1 MATWYNKCD
10 TEASFEKLFSGH
22 VPRYVTATDQNA
34 PYNKL
39 QIKFTEQQYQQEK
52 AAHDKQSLTFA
63 EDIY

>member
-39 QIKFTEQQYQQEK
+39 QIKFTEQQY
-52 AAHDKQSLTFA
+52 
-63 EDIY
+63 